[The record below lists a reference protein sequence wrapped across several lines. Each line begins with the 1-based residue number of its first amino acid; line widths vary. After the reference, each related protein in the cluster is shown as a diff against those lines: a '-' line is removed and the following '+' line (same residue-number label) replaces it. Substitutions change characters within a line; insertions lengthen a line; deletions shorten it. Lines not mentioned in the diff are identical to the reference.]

1 MKVTDFKA
9 ATETE
14 KNKLKEQLHS
24 FKLEK
29 VQSLWYF
36 VAGKESHVIIGSKG
50 E

>member
-1 MKVTDFKA
+1 MEVTNFN
-9 ATETE
+9 ETE
-14 KNKLKEQLHS
+14 ESTKKDLEEQLNS

-36 VAGKESHVIIGSKG
+36 VYSDAKAIAGSKG

>member
-1 MKVTDFKA
+1 MKIGAFKA
-9 ATETE
+9 
-14 KNKLKEQLHS
+14 KNDKAKKNLEAKLNS

-36 VAGKESHVIIGSKG
+36 VYSSAKAIAGSKG